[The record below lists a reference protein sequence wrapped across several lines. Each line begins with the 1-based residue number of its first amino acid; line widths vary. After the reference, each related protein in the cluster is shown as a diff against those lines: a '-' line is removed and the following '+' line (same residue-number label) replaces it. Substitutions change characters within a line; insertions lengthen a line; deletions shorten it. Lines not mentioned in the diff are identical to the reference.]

1 VQQKLQDITAA
12 CNHNLVLAL
21 KKQDFGDIQ
30 VFLIAHG
37 QSRGRTDERGATG
50 NKAPDSCLK
59 K

>member
-1 VQQKLQDITAA
+1 VQQKLQEITAA

-21 KKQDFGDIQ
+21 KKQDCGDIR

-37 QSRGRTDERGATG
+37 QPRGRNDERGATG